1 VDGFSFTTN
10 VSVRFAETDA
20 QGIAHNSAYLVWFE
34 VARVAYLDEYA
45 GGYPALR
52 AKGIEAF
59 VTESHVRYR
68 EPARFA
74 DRLTINAR
82 CVDVRGARFRF
93 EYAIVR
99 DLDDALVADGE
110 TKHACVE
117 AKTFR
122 PTRVPEWLR
131 EAIAAAEGSPP
142 GEPPGSPEPPPLVR

>member
-20 QGIAHNSAYLVWFE
+20 QGIAHNAVYLVWFE
-34 VARVAYLDEYA
+34 IARVAYLDEYA

-59 VTESHVRYR
+59 VTEAHVRYR

-74 DRLTINAR
+74 DKLTINAR

-99 DLDDALVADGE
+99 DADGAMVADGE
-110 TKHACVE
+110 TRHACVD

-131 EAIAAAEGSPP
+131 AAIEAAEGSPP